1 MVPYYAE
8 FAVLCDVIKGS
19 DFSPSQALVL
29 PSENQPPK
37 HVEDSAKHQFFIENP
52 VVCVT
57 GCKQRAKFALSME
70 CMWIFDHIKPPSL
83 HSG

>member
-1 MVPYYAE
+1 MVTLMVPYYAE

-37 HVEDSAKHQFFIENP
+37 HVEDSTKHQF
-52 VVCVT
+52 
-57 GCKQRAKFALSME
+57 L
-70 CMWIFDHIKPPSL
+70 
-83 HSG
+83 